1 MTDLLCIMFSTCW
14 RVPKCWILLLWVLF
28 SNACTPQFAEFVPL
42 QSVCCADVLLL
53 WWMDRL
59 WEYFWVF
66 TVSFLR
72 RIDPEVKFWV
82 MSKTH
87 IYQFPHISTN
97 TSKKKYWSWKKML
110 VHLDLQLSDDQWCWI
125 SFLSSLAN
133 CFLFETCLFKVFTQ
147 LWTGLLTM
155 LLLNCGGS
163 LWECKWLGDWGGC

>member
-14 RVPKCWILLLWVLF
+14 RVLKCWILLLWVLL
-28 SNACTPQFAEFVPL
+28 SNACTPQFTEFVPL

-97 TSKKKYWSWKKML
+97 TSKKKYWSWKKCLCILICNFLMISDVESLFL
-110 VHLDLQLSDDQWCWI
+110 VPWPI
-125 SFLSSLAN
+125 ASSLKHV
-133 CFLFETCLFKVFTQ
+133 CSRCLPNY
-147 LWTGLLTM
+147 GLV
-155 LLLNCGGS
+155 C
-163 LWECKWLGDWGGC
+163 